1 MVVAEVGAI
10 NQRVEVEQHCRKTEV
25 DGMSLKLVLLSNVS
39 LIQRRD
45 LRLPGRVGP
54 WQCRIFWMTCWP
66 VPTYIADPF
75 GAPGVGE
82 RIAVPKRGI

>member
-10 NQRVEVEQHCRKTEV
+10 SQRVEVEQHCRKTEV

-39 LIQRRD
+39 LVRRRV
-45 LRLPGRVGP
+45 LRLPGRVGLQ
-54 WQCRIFWMTCWP
+54 QCRIFWTTCWN
-66 VPTYIADPF
+66 VPTYIAGPF
-75 GAPGVGE
+75 GAPEVGE